1 MQCKHKMNLKR
12 ENSESG
18 FVLIVALMGI
28 MILLA
33 VGFFALTVSTR
44 DLMIA
49 SRLVGE
55 RKAFS
60 AAEAG
65 VHAISSTFAEGMVF
79 PTNVQVDPVNDPHAS
94 YSVSGASTSVSG
106 LPETCS
112 GAFSIEGGITWSCK
126 NFRAVVTGTY
136 EPSIFNK
143 SEARIAIGVKG
154 KASPNTPGY
163 DFN

>member
-1 MQCKHKMNLKR
+1 MQCNRNMKLKR
-12 ENSESG
+12 ENSEGG

-60 AAEAG
+60 AAESG
-65 VHAISSTFAEGMVF
+65 VHAISSIFAEGMVF
-79 PTNVQVDPVNDPHAS
+79 PTNVQVDSANDPHAS
-94 YSVSGASTSVSG
+94 YSVSGASTAVSG

-136 EPSIFNK
+136 APSIFNT
-143 SEARIAIGVKG
+143 SEARIGIGVKG

>member
-1 MQCKHKMNLKR
+1 MQCNHKMKLKK

-65 VHAISSTFAEGMVF
+65 VHAISTIFAEGMTF
-79 PTNVQVDPVNDPHAS
+79 PPNVQVDSVNDPDA
-94 YSVSGASTSVSG
+94 T
-106 LPETCS
+106 L
-112 GAFSIEGGITWSCK
+112 
-126 NFRAVVTGTY
+126 
-136 EPSIFNK
+136 
-143 SEARIAIGVKG
+143 
-154 KASPNTPGY
+154 
-163 DFN
+163 

>member
-1 MQCKHKMNLKR
+1 MHFKRKMVAKK
-12 ENSESG
+12 SEGG

-33 VGFFALTVSTR
+33 VGFFALTVSTS

-49 SRLVGE
+49 TRLLGE

-65 VHAISSTFAEGMVF
+65 VHAISSSFSSDLT
-79 PTNVQVDPVNDPHAS
+79 TNNVSNVPVDSVNDPHS
-94 YSVSGASTSVSG
+94 FYNVTGSQEILGFPT
-106 LPETCS
+106 TCS

-126 NFRAVVTGTY
+126 NFRATITGRNTDY
-136 EPSIFNK
+136 NS
-143 SEARIAIGVKG
+143 SVSIAIGVKG
-154 KASPNTPGY
+154 RASPNTPGY

>member
-1 MQCKHKMNLKR
+1 MQCNHKMKLKR

-33 VGFFALTVSTR
+33 VGFFALTVSTK

-65 VHAISSTFAEGMVF
+65 VHAISSIFAEGMVF
-79 PTNVQVDPVNDPHAS
+79 PTNVQVDPVSDPHAS
-94 YSVSGASTSVSG
+94 YSVSGASTAVLG

-112 GAFSIEGGITWSCK
+112 GAYSIEGGITWSCK

-136 EPSIFNK
+136 APSIFNT

>member
-1 MQCKHKMNLKR
+1 MQCNHKMKSQR
-12 ENSESG
+12 KDSESG
-18 FVLIVALMGI
+18 FVLIVALMGV

-33 VGFFALTVSTR
+33 VGFFVLTVSTR

-65 VHAISSTFAEGMVF
+65 VHAISTIFTEGMTF
-79 PTNVQVDPVNDPHAS
+79 PTNVQIDPVNDPHAT
-94 YSVSGASTSVSG
+94 YSVTGSSTSISG

-112 GAFSIEGGITWSCK
+112 QAFDVTGGITWSCK
-126 NFRAVVTGTY
+126 NFRAIVTGTY
-136 EPSIFNK
+136 APSIFNT